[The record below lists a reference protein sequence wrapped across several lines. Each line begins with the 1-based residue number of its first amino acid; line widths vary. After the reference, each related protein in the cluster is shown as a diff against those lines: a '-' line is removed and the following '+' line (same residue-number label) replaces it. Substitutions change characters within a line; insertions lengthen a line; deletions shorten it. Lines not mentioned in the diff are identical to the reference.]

1 MIRNCSHCQKLFTP
15 SELRKGASRELE
27 AERKALGLEGFVFR
41 CYDCAQC
48 GTADI
53 FVDVLPLEDESD
65 EEFRAR
71 RDELET
77 MIGRLDHEGTDVVLV
92 ERHAG
97 FSVWA

>member
-1 MIRNCSHCQKLFTP
+1 MLRTCSQCQKPFTP
-15 SELRKGASRELE
+15 SELRKEVSREME
-27 AERKALGLEGFVFR
+27 AERKALGLEGLLFR

-53 FVDVLPLEDESD
+53 FVDILPLENESD
-65 EEFRAR
+65 EQFRAR

-77 MIGRLDHEGTDVVLV
+77 MIGRLNPEGTDVVLV

-97 FSVWA
+97 FSVWP